1 MIQTNFKIV
10 VTTDESREWVG
21 KGKTL
26 FPTISETLSYFK
38 EKCEAHAA
46 KNQQYL
52 NLDSRYVTDEAREA
66 SEGKGNNIY

>member
-26 FPTISETLSYFK
+26 FPTISETISYLK
-38 EKCEAHAA
+38 EKRE
-46 KNQQYL
+46 
-52 NLDSRYVTDEAREA
+52 VTCSKESALLK
-66 SEGKGNNIY
+66 SG